1 MHAQQS
7 AEIEG
12 FLIYQNFKC
21 HGRKK
26 QQHRRLQNPGI
37 TPASLLATKRECF
50 LWENHW
56 IEHKPG
62 TSLRLGHIL
71 DEFHAIS
78 TLCLDN
84 YIL

>member
-1 MHAQQS
+1 M
-7 AEIEG
+7 EKKNNTEG
-12 FLIYQNFKC
+12 E
-21 HGRKK
+21 
-26 QQHRRLQNPGI
+26 LQNPGI
-37 TPASLLATKRECF
+37 TPAYLLAIKRDSF

-56 IEHKPG
+56 IEHEPG
-62 TSLRLGHIL
+62 TGFRLGHIL